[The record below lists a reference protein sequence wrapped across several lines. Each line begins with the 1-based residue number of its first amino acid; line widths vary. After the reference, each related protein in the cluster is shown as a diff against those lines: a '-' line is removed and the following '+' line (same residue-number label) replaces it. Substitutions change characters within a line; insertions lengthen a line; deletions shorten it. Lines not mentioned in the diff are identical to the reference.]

1 MRRRTFTTFATL
13 AAFTL
18 TMPAIA
24 DTQTP
29 GAVQATA
36 EQIRQLLSGN
46 TISGTWSGTTYK
58 QYYHSNGVTVYVEDG
73 RPPSRGK
80 WRVKEDTNE
89 YDSWWEQ
96 TGWTPYV
103 VMMTNDG
110 FAWVNGDTLEPFE
123 VLGGKQVNF

>member
-1 MRRRTFTTFATL
+1 MLRRTFMSLVTL
-13 AAFTL
+13 AAVAL
-18 TMPAIA
+18 PAGA
-24 DTQTP
+24 GEAP

-36 EQIRQLLSGN
+36 TQIQQLLTGN
-46 TISGTWSGTTYK
+46 TIVGTWSGSNYK
-58 QYYHSNGVTVYVEDG
+58 QYYDASGFTVYVAEG
-73 RPPSRGK
+73 APPSRGK

-110 FAWVNGDTLEPFE
+110 FAWVNGDKLEHFK
-123 VLGGKQVNF
+123 VLDGKQVDF

>member
-1 MRRRTFTTFATL
+1 MLRRTFMSLVTL
-13 AAFTL
+13 AAL
-18 TMPAIA
+18 ALPAGA
-24 DTQTP
+24 GEVP

-36 EQIRQLLSGN
+36 AQIQQLLTGN
-46 TISGTWSGTTYK
+46 TIVGTWSGSNYR
-58 QYYHSNGVTVYVEDG
+58 QYYDASGVTVYVAEG
-73 RPPSRGK
+73 APPSRGK
-80 WRVKEDTNE
+80 WRVKEDTDE

-123 VLGGKQVNF
+123 VLAGKQVDF